1 MTVRA
6 SQTYRAGVGAA
17 TPTMSPGRRQS
28 VPAPSTKRIGLVA
41 PVRATGETVTP
52 QRYVLRVVTTKRD
65 AAQGF

>member
-1 MTVRA
+1 MAVRS

-17 TPTMSPGRRQS
+17 TLTMSPGRRQS
-28 VPAPSTKRIGLVA
+28 VPAPSTKRISDS
-41 PVRATGETVTP
+41 RAAGETVTP